1 MRSNIADPDVLV
13 DVADEARAST
23 QREDVAHGAAVQS
36 DVPRLSG
43 DSRTYQGDRRKP
55 SLKSFIYGAFDPRR
69 RRIRRAG
76 DRDHTFLDWHP
87 THLLVVCAII
97 VVLSLLDGLLTV
109 HLVQNGAKELNPLM
123 AYLISNDPILFAL
136 AKIVLTVVGV
146 VALVLTA
153 HMQIFRHVK
162 ASSVLYFF
170 LFVHVVLV
178 LYQGALAG
186 ASI

>member
-1 MRSNIADPDVLV
+1 MRSNLGVTDVLV

-23 QREDVAHGAAVQS
+23 QRENVAHGAAVQS

-43 DSRTYQGDRRKP
+43 DSRAYQGDRRKP

-69 RRIRRAG
+69 RRIRRAE

-97 VVLSLLDGLLTV
+97 LVLSLIDGLLTV

-153 HMQIFRHVK
+153 HMLIFRHVK

>member
-1 MRSNIADPDVLV
+1 MRSNIAVPDVLV
-13 DVADEARAST
+13 DVADEASA
-23 QREDVAHGAAVQS
+23 QRQDVARGPSVQS
-36 DVPRLSG
+36 DVPKLSR

-55 SLKSFIYGAFDPRR
+55 SLKSFIYGAFNPRR
-69 RRIRRAG
+69 RRIRREE

-97 VVLSLLDGLLTV
+97 LVLSLLDGLLTV

-123 AYLISNDPILFAL
+123 AYLISNNPILFAL

-153 HMQIFRHVK
+153 HMQIFRYVK
-162 ASSVLYFF
+162 VSSVLYFF
-170 LFVHVVLV
+170 LFAHVVLV
-178 LYQGALAG
+178 LYQATLAG

>member
-1 MRSNIADPDVLV
+1 MRSNLANPDVLV
-13 DVADEARAST
+13 GVADEARASA
-23 QREDVAHGAAVQS
+23 QRPDVARGVSVQS
-36 DVPRLSG
+36 DEPRLSG

-55 SLKSFIYGAFDPRR
+55 SLKSFIYGAFNPRR
-69 RRIRRAG
+69 RRIRREE
-76 DRDHTFLDWHP
+76 DRDHTFLDRHP

-97 VVLSLLDGLLTV
+97 LVLSLLDGLLTV

-123 AYLISNDPILFAL
+123 AYLLSNDPILFAL
-136 AKIVLTVVGV
+136 AKIILTVVGV
-146 VALVLTA
+146 VTLIVTA
-153 HMQIFRHVK
+153 HMQIFRLVK

-178 LYQGALAG
+178 LYQATLAG